1 MNGWK
6 LVWRRSVTAG
16 TVFRGGLLGLLLC
29 AGMLATG
36 CARRGDA
43 PFGLNGDAEVRLSLG
58 VDHSENEQVVSRTAM
73 PRIDPHKDLAVYV
86 INTHEDTLARWA
98 SFDDVPSVLRFTPG
112 AYKVVAEY
120 RPAGARVPD
129 FDTYIYRAEEKF
141 VIKAKDDLHINLV
154 ARLATVKISVEFDS
168 NFDFFYQSYSVDIR
182 TVGKD
187 SLRFVDGET
196 RCGFFEPGSVRM
208 RFNLVTREGRRL
220 VFSPAPLAK
229 AQAADAYTL
238 KLRVA
243 SDQGNVSGIII
254 TTDDAMNPD
263 KEVWVEVPKYFLPKD
278 KPTIAPTGF
287 VSGVSQSV
295 FEGSVAKWSVAAE
308 AQGGVSSFVI
318 RLEDGPAGVLG
329 TKLGA
334 ALEGKSEI
342 DLASLPE
349 EAPLR
354 RALREAGFVWSAGLN
369 SPEDA
374 AIATSV
380 WVDFSGAMRAREDGS
395 AAVYDFS
402 FAVTDNYDQ
411 QPDVDHPCA
420 VKAEVRV
427 PTVKFIDI
435 ETGNIWATRAFF
447 TVQANYDLN
456 TGTHPMVQY
465 RKTSSQKWID
475 TEEGTNGDVI
485 VTALNG
491 GAPDASGFYAAQYE
505 LRGLQAATEYE
516 FRVLANERAVSPV
529 QPVWTTERKLS
540 VPGIGADGS
549 FAAGWNEAAATT
561 ALGVTV
567 QAPPAGW
574 ATRNALTTA
583 QRALST
589 DPNTGSGTVAWS
601 EVSANNGTLLV
612 PSPGDYNRKAVQLRT
627 TGWGQGSYSNNVTE
641 NPGEI
646 YALGPAGKGGTIAQG
661 AAVRNVSA
669 AILYLGTYGFDP
681 LLLVQEQREYVWYEK
696 TGTFM
701 GMDRVTKRT
710 NNFPYERYNGGETVA
725 ETGAAF
731 ASRPATLNFQY
742 TFTPSTDGS
751 PKEFLVR
758 AEVYATD
765 GTKIGGVVWNNGA
778 AVTNMTNRTLEIDY
792 TVLDKPAAVL
802 KLFFSSDVR
811 WESVGTPNGGPD
823 YTMMRNGD
831 PHIGNVLVIDR
842 VTLGYDFE

>member
-427 PTVKFIDI
+427 PTVRLMEPKT
-435 ETGNIWATRAFF
+435 ENAWATKVDL
-447 TVQANYDLN
+447 TVSANYDVAA
-456 TGTHPMVQY
+456 GTHPVLQF
-465 RKTSSQKWID
+465 RRTTASAWND
-475 TEEGTNGDVI
+475 AEEGTDVR
-485 VTALNG
+485 VVAVADVAG
-491 GAPDASGFYAAQYE
+491 GVGYAARYE
-505 LRGLQAATEYE
+505 LCGLQPGTDYV
-516 FRVLANERAVSPV
+516 FRIVANERPGTEEYGL
-529 QPVWTTERKLS
+529 TTETEEKLPNRDFS
-540 VPGIGADGS
+540 GYREEP
-549 FAAGWNEAAATT
+549 
-561 ALGVTV
+561 ALFGKKLLFDD
-567 QAPPAGW
+567 W
-574 ATRNALTTA
+574 ATRNPATAGQMSQDNVPADATTCQNLTYREADMNGADWICMKTA
-583 QRALST
+583 YWGRSETRKQSW
-589 DPNTGSGTVAWS
+589 GTWGAW
-601 EVSANNGTLLV
+601 
-612 PSPGDYNRKAVQLRT
+612 T
-627 TGWGQGSYSNNVTE
+627 TTTPKNIT
-641 NPGEI
+641 
-646 YALGPAGKGGTIAQG
+646 AG
-661 AAVRNVSA
+661 
-669 AILYLGTYGFDP
+669 ILYLGSYTYALKEGTDQTGIW
-681 LLLVQEQREYVWYEK
+681 LNYTGYAWEYLDTEDI
-696 TGTFM
+696 TSGR
-701 GMDRVTKRT
+701 GI
-710 NNFPYERYNGGETVA
+710 
-725 ETGAAF
+725 AF
-731 ASRPATLNFQY
+731 GSRPAALKLKYIFLPKKDDTNRDNGYIVVKVYGTNGALIGNGEWKSGTTDAAEKTAATDLTVPIEY
-742 TFTPSTDGS
+742 TVTD
-751 PKEFLVR
+751 VR
-758 AEVYATD
+758 AA
-765 GTKIGGVVWNNGA
+765 KIDV
-778 AVTNMTNRTLEIDY
+778 
-792 TVLDKPAAVL
+792 
-802 KLFFSSDVR
+802 FFSSSDR
-811 WESVGTPNGGPD
+811 YGKDDGPACHGGI
-823 YTMMRNGD
+823 Y
-831 PHIGNVLVIDR
+831 IGNILKIKDVSLD
-842 VTLGYDFE
+842 YEFKCNE

>member
-1 MNGWK
+1 
-6 LVWRRSVTAG
+6 
-16 TVFRGGLLGLLLC
+16 
-29 AGMLATG
+29 
-36 CARRGDA
+36 
-43 PFGLNGDAEVRLSLG
+43 
-58 VDHSENEQVVSRTAM
+58 
-73 PRIDPHKDLAVYV
+73 
-86 INTHEDTLARWA
+86 
-98 SFDDVPSVLRFTPG
+98 
-112 AYKVVAEY
+112 
-120 RPAGARVPD
+120 
-129 FDTYIYRAEEKF
+129 
-141 VIKAKDDLHINLV
+141 
-154 ARLATVKISVEFDS
+154 
-168 NFDFFYQSYSVDIR
+168 
-182 TVGKD
+182 
-187 SLRFVDGET
+187 
-196 RCGFFEPGSVRM
+196 
-208 RFNLVTREGRRL
+208 
-220 VFSPAPLAK
+220 
-229 AQAADAYTL
+229 
-238 KLRVA
+238 
-243 SDQGNVSGIII
+243 
-254 TTDDAMNPD
+254 
-263 KEVWVEVPKYFLPKD
+263 
-278 KPTIAPTGF
+278 
-287 VSGVSQSV
+287 
-295 FEGSVAKWSVAAE
+295 
-308 AQGGVSSFVI
+308 
-318 RLEDGPAGVLG
+318 
-329 TKLGA
+329 
-334 ALEGKSEI
+334 
-342 DLASLPE
+342 
-349 EAPLR
+349 
-354 RALREAGFVWSAGLN
+354 
-369 SPEDA
+369 
-374 AIATSV
+374 
-380 WVDFSGAMRAREDGS
+380 
-395 AAVYDFS
+395 
-402 FAVTDNYDQ
+402 
-411 QPDVDHPCA
+411 
-420 VKAEVRV
+420 
-427 PTVKFIDI
+427 
-435 ETGNIWATRAFF
+435 
-447 TVQANYDLN
+447 
-456 TGTHPMVQY
+456 MVQY
-465 RKTSSQKWID
+465 RKTSSQNWID

-574 ATRNALTTA
+574 ATRNALTTS

-627 TGWGQGSYSNNVTE
+627 TGWGQGSYSKADGDNAGSFFSGGGS
-641 NPGEI
+641 P
-646 YALGPAGKGGTIAQG
+646 ALGAR
-661 AAVRNVSA
+661 VRNTSA
-669 AILYLGTYGFDP
+669 AILYLGAYSASSLGDASETWEYYAKSWSSKTKVTY
-681 LLLVQEQREYVWYEK
+681 
-696 TGTFM
+696 
-701 GMDRVTKRT
+701 
-710 NNFPYERYNGGETVA
+710 PYETFQGETVA

>member
-1 MNGWK
+1 M
-6 LVWRRSVTAG
+6 TAG

-73 PRIDPHKDLAVYV
+73 PQIDPHKDLAVYV

-420 VKAEVRV
+420 VKAEVRA

-465 RKTSSQKWID
+465 RKTSSQNWID

-574 ATRNALTTA
+574 ATRNALTTS

-627 TGWGQGSYSNNVTE
+627 TGWGQGSYSKADGDNAGSFFSGGGS
-641 NPGEI
+641 P
-646 YALGPAGKGGTIAQG
+646 ALGAR
-661 AAVRNVSA
+661 VRNTSA
-669 AILYLGTYGFDP
+669 AILYLGAYSASSLGDASETWEYYAKSWSSKTKVTY
-681 LLLVQEQREYVWYEK
+681 
-696 TGTFM
+696 
-701 GMDRVTKRT
+701 
-710 NNFPYERYNGGETVA
+710 PYETFQGETVA

>member
-1 MNGWK
+1 M
-6 LVWRRSVTAG
+6 WRRPATVG
-16 TVFRGGLLGLLLC
+16 TVFRGGLLGLLC

-36 CARRGDA
+36 CARWVDA
-43 PFGLNGDAEVRLSLG
+43 PFGVNGDAEVRLSLG
-58 VDHSENEQVVSRTAM
+58 VDRSENEQVVSKAM
-73 PRIDPHKDLAVYV
+73 PQIDPHKDLKVYV

-120 RPAGARVPD
+120 RPEGARVPA

-141 VIKAKDDLHINLV
+141 VIKAKDDLHIDLV
-154 ARLATVKISVEFDS
+154 ARLATVRISVEFDS

-182 TVGKD
+182 TVGTD

-196 RCGFFEPGSVRM
+196 RSGFFEPGSVRM
-208 RFNLVTREGRRL
+208 RFNLVTREGRQL
-220 VFSPAPLAK
+220 VFSPAPLAQ

-238 KLRVA
+238 KMRVS

-254 TTDDAMNPD
+254 GTDDTMNPD
-263 KEVWVEVPKYFLPKD
+263 KEVVVEVPQYFLPKD
-278 KPTIAPTGF
+278 KPTVSATGF

-295 FEGSVAKWSVAAE
+295 FEGAVAKWSVATA
-308 AQGGVSSFVI
+308 APGGVSSFVI

-329 TKLGA
+329 TRLGA

-342 DLASLPE
+342 DLAALPK

-354 RALREAGFVWSAGLN
+354 QVLKAAGFVWSAGLD

-374 AIATSV
+374 AISTSV
-380 WVDFSGAMRAREDGS
+380 WVDFSGAMQAREDGS

-402 FAVTDNYDQ
+402 FVVTDNYGQ
-411 QPDVDHPCA
+411 QPDADHPCA
-420 VKAEVRV
+420 VKAEIRV
-427 PTVKFIDI
+427 PTVKFADI
-435 ETGNIWATRAFF
+435 EVGNIWATRAFF

-465 RKTSSQKWID
+465 RKTSSQSWID
-475 TEEGTNGDVI
+475 TEEGVTGDVI

-491 GAPDASGFYAAQYE
+491 GAPDASGFYSAQYE

-529 QPVWTTERKLS
+529 QPVWTTERKLA
-540 VPGIGADGS
+540 VPGLSADGG
-549 FAAGWNEAAATT
+549 FAAGWNETAATT

-574 ATRNALTTA
+574 ATRNALTTS
-583 QRALST
+583 QRSLSV

-612 PSPGDYNRKAVQLRT
+612 PNPGNYSRKAVELRT
-627 TGWGQGSYSNNVTE
+627 TGWGQGSYSNSVTE
-641 NPGEI
+641 NPGKI
-646 YALGPAGKGGTIAQG
+646 YALGPLGEEGSVAQG
-661 AAVRNVSA
+661 SAVRNTSA

-681 LLLVQEQREYVWYEK
+681 LSLAQEQREYVWYQK
-696 TGTFM
+696 TGSNLFGTQ
-701 GMDRVTKRT
+701 VKKQT
-710 NNFPYERYNGGETVA
+710 NYFPYERYNGGETVS
-725 ETGAAF
+725 ETGAVF

-742 TFTPSTDGS
+742 AFTPSTDGS

-758 AEVYATD
+758 AEVYAAD
-765 GTKIGGVVWNNGA
+765 GTKIGGVSWNSGGA
-778 AVTNMTNRTLEIDY
+778 VANMTNHKLKIDY

-823 YTMMRNGD
+823 YTMMQNGD
-831 PHIGNVLVIDR
+831 PHIGNILVIDN

>member
-73 PRIDPHKDLAVYV
+73 PQIDPHKDLAVYV

-420 VKAEVRV
+420 VKAEVRA

-456 TGTHPMVQY
+456 TGTHPI
-465 RKTSSQKWID
+465 S
-475 TEEGTNGDVI
+475 
-485 VTALNG
+485 
-491 GAPDASGFYAAQYE
+491 
-505 LRGLQAATEYE
+505 
-516 FRVLANERAVSPV
+516 
-529 QPVWTTERKLS
+529 
-540 VPGIGADGS
+540 
-549 FAAGWNEAAATT
+549 
-561 ALGVTV
+561 
-567 QAPPAGW
+567 
-574 ATRNALTTA
+574 
-583 QRALST
+583 
-589 DPNTGSGTVAWS
+589 
-601 EVSANNGTLLV
+601 
-612 PSPGDYNRKAVQLRT
+612 
-627 TGWGQGSYSNNVTE
+627 
-641 NPGEI
+641 
-646 YALGPAGKGGTIAQG
+646 
-661 AAVRNVSA
+661 
-669 AILYLGTYGFDP
+669 
-681 LLLVQEQREYVWYEK
+681 
-696 TGTFM
+696 
-701 GMDRVTKRT
+701 
-710 NNFPYERYNGGETVA
+710 
-725 ETGAAF
+725 
-731 ASRPATLNFQY
+731 
-742 TFTPSTDGS
+742 
-751 PKEFLVR
+751 
-758 AEVYATD
+758 
-765 GTKIGGVVWNNGA
+765 
-778 AVTNMTNRTLEIDY
+778 
-792 TVLDKPAAVL
+792 
-802 KLFFSSDVR
+802 
-811 WESVGTPNGGPD
+811 
-823 YTMMRNGD
+823 
-831 PHIGNVLVIDR
+831 
-842 VTLGYDFE
+842 